1 MMCECVRVFVC
12 MGVDVCTDVFLL
24 RRLRGER
31 FTLENSRGKG
41 RVDMEHSEILKY
53 MNIIY

>member
-41 RVDMEHSEILKY
+41 RVDMEHSEIL
-53 MNIIY
+53 NI

>member
-12 MGVDVCTDVFLL
+12 MGVWMYVCTDDFLL

-41 RVDMEHSEILKY
+41 RVDMEHSEIL
-53 MNIIY
+53 NI